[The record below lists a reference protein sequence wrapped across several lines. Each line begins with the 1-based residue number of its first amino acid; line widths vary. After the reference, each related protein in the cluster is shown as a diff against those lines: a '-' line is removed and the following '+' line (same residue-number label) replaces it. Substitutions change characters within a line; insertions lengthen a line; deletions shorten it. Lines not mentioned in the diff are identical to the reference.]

1 MATIDLIVLGM
12 LKKEP
17 LSAYDLQKLVEYRNI
32 SKWVK
37 ISTPSIYKKVIQLE
51 EKGYISSHIE
61 REGKMP
67 EKSVYSLTEKGK
79 RQFEK
84 LMLEISCKPI
94 NIFLDFNALDVKT
107 DEQMFEFITLIAN
120 GLWQGRK
127 WRKAF
132 KTLFEEYP
140 ELVRSSYEHELRGQ
154 PWKAYCAICKKYEEL
169 AQSKCNEIVARF
181 RQLTGI
187 V

>member
-17 LSAYDLQKLVEYRNI
+17 LSAYDIQKLVEYRNI

-61 REGKMP
+61 KEGKMP

-79 RQFEK
+79 QQFEK

-94 NIFLDFNALDVKT
+94 NIFLDFNAVIVNLDSMPRERQQECLDNIESSMQVLIKYLEEIIALKKSKEAFEIAKKKKLLARSLQVEFP
-107 DEQMFEFITLIAN
+107 DEI
-120 GLWQGRK
+120 
-127 WRKAF
+127 
-132 KTLFEEYP
+132 FEELGK
-140 ELVRSSYEHELRGQ
+140 LV
-154 PWKAYCAICKKYEEL
+154 
-169 AQSKCNEIVARF
+169 NE
-181 RQLTGI
+181 
-187 V
+187 

>member
-1 MATIDLIVLGM
+1 MQTRDSARCQDISDGHSPTTTLPCGNGWNTTRRSASAGAYSASISGCWQAVTGKETIRWQHSNNVWPTTDHF
-12 LKKEP
+12 
-17 LSAYDLQKLVEYRNI
+17 Y
-32 SKWVK
+32 
-37 ISTPSIYKKVIQLE
+37 
-51 EKGYISSHIE
+51 
-61 REGKMP
+61 
-67 EKSVYSLTEKGK
+67 
-79 RQFEK
+79 
-84 LMLEISCKPI
+84 
-94 NIFLDFNALDVKT
+94 ALDVKT

>member
-61 REGKMP
+61 KEGKMP

-79 RQFEK
+79 QQVEK

-94 NIFLDFNALDVKT
+94 NIFLDFNAVIVNLDSLPKEKQKSCLT
-107 DEQMFEFITLIAN
+107 EIENNM
-120 GLWQGRK
+120 
-127 WRKAF
+127 
-132 KTLFEEYP
+132 KTLKGYIEENVSLKEHLP
-140 ELVRSSYEHELRGQ
+140 EIPKTGMAVLEQQLILAQALET
-154 PWKAYCAICKKYEEL
+154 WIEEL
-169 AQSKCNEIVARF
+169 KET
-181 RQLTGI
+181 L
-187 V
+187 

>member
-61 REGKMP
+61 KEGKMP
-67 EKSVYSLTEKGK
+67 ENQCIL
-79 RQFEK
+79 
-84 LMLEISCKPI
+84 
-94 NIFLDFNALDVKT
+94 
-107 DEQMFEFITLIAN
+107 
-120 GLWQGRK
+120 
-127 WRKAF
+127 
-132 KTLFEEYP
+132 
-140 ELVRSSYEHELRGQ
+140 
-154 PWKAYCAICKKYEEL
+154 
-169 AQSKCNEIVARF
+169 
-181 RQLTGI
+181 
-187 V
+187 